1 MKKILSSVAA
11 LLLACAV
18 MPLCHASFFRILIT
32 LEEFREMPAHEQN
45 EVVIDYIG
53 KANVEYKGAET
64 IEEIYDL
71 AKKVEFIRLCI
82 EYGKPTFTTERI
94 KCDRLY
100 EKIKMT
106 IEDYEK
112 SADSDE

>member
-1 MKKILSSVAA
+1 MSYEKILSSVAA
-11 LLLACAV
+11 LLLACTV

-71 AKKVEFIRLCI
+71 AKKSGIHTSLH
-82 EYGKPTFTTERI
+82 
-94 KCDRLY
+94 
-100 EKIKMT
+100 
-106 IEDYEK
+106 
-112 SADSDE
+112 